1 MLEDLE
7 EAAGVGPV
15 IVRRHGGLKISPG
28 RVLQERV
35 LEMDGYVPQAVFP
48 GRGGGG
54 GRGGPRRRIGSTRG
68 RGHQVLEA
76 GISSSRL
83 QSNHLDIGTDIAAAA
98 AAAAVVVNSN
108 GGT

>member
-7 EAAGVGPV
+7 EAAGVSPV

-48 GRGGGG
+48 GGGGGG
-54 GRGGPRRRIGSTRG
+54 GRGGPRRRIGNTRG

-98 AAAAVVVNSN
+98 AAVVVNSN

>member
-48 GRGGGG
+48 GGGG
-54 GRGGPRRRIGSTRG
+54 GRGGPRRRIRSTRG
-68 RGHQVLEA
+68 RVHQVLEA

-98 AAAAVVVNSN
+98 AAVVVNSN